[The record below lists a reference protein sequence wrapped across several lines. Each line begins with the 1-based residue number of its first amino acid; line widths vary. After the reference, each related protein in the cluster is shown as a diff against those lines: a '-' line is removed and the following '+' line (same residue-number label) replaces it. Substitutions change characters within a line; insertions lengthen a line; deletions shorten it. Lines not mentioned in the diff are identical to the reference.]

1 MTFRQDYLLQLVLL
15 RLDEEG
21 ETKDSFKEEKKT
33 KQEEYFESL
42 IVKE

>member
-1 MTFRQDYLLQLVLL
+1 M
-15 RLDEEG
+15 RLDEDG

-33 KQEEYFESL
+33 KQEEFFDSL